1 MNEAAY
7 RAAESALWKSV
18 GVVPT
23 ERSIRLATI
32 GTDVRIQEVG
42 SGPTTLLLHGSPSSG
57 AGWAH
62 LVPHLAD
69 RRTVMIDLPGTGLSE
84 PLGSSVTASEYFR
97 HIVVD
102 CLDALDVDRAL
113 VVGSSSGGSMGLKA
127 AAEHPAR
134 VSGLVIMGTPGWLEE
149 LGTPFAE
156 RLMLLPV
163 IGALMGRMRPGAR
176 TQRKMWRSIGHG
188 ASLDEGRLDDSYL
201 EWWGALLKHTDS
213 LRNDMAVMRLLRGRA
228 GAYARE
234 HLISPSARSRVS
246 APTLLIWGE
255 HETFGDRA
263 VADALVASIPNAD
276 MKLINGGGHLPWID
290 APEEVAT
297 MIEELVAV

>member
-1 MNEAAY
+1 MNEATY
-7 RAAESALWKSV
+7 RAAEAALWKSV
-18 GVVPT
+18 GVAPT

-32 GTDVRIQEVG
+32 GTDVRIQEFG

-57 AGWAH
+57 TGWAH
-62 LVPHLAD
+62 LIPHLTD
-69 RRTVMIDLPGTGLSE
+69 RHTVMIDLPGTGLSE

-113 VVGSSSGGSMGLKA
+113 VVGSSSGGSMALIA
-127 AAEHPAR
+127 AAEHPTR

-163 IGALMGRMRPGAR
+163 IGPLMGRMRPGAK

-188 ASLDEGRLDDSYL
+188 ASLDEGRLDASYL

-213 LRNDMAVMRLLRGRA
+213 LRNDMAVMRLLRGRP
-228 GAYARE
+228 GAYAPE
-234 HLISPSARSRVS
+234 HLISPSDRSRIS

-255 HETFGDRA
+255 HETFGDRT

-276 MKLINGGGHLPWID
+276 MKLIDGGGHLPWID